1 MRCATLVAV
10 PDQLQSPLP
19 FEDSRRLTGPCV
31 FFPRCGVVLEA
42 VQPMSGAVEAGW
54 RTRVTRMQCAMN
66 WSASKLVVRRHQHGV
81 SLAFPAPV
89 DVLFTATEVNEWALL
104 ASLGVAMLHAPGY
117 PASWDEAAAVLTL
130 RAMERAERQ
139 PALVAVL
146 QAAALHSVST
156 LLDDDTL
163 TVGGGRYSVSWP
175 RRAPPALEQLDWSQ
189 LHSVPT
195 TLVTGSNG
203 KTTTV
208 RLIAAMQR
216 AHGLRCGHSCTD
228 GVMIDGQPVAAGDYS
243 GPAGARTVLRDPRV
257 EAAVLETAR
266 GGLLRRGLA
275 VEHAS
280 VAVVTNVSADHF
292 GEYGIDDLAGLAEAK
307 LTVARALGPEGSLVV
322 NADDLHLVA
331 RAASL
336 GHALAWFAQD
346 LAHPLLQA
354 HRAQGGATCGVSA
367 GHLCLAVSSRE
378 YSLGEVAQLPLCAD
392 GLALYNIGNCAAA
405 ALAAYAQGVPVET
418 IAAVLADFGRQPSD
432 NPGRL
437 ERYQFGGV
445 QLLVDY
451 AHNPEGLDGLLKVAA
466 ALRTTGRLALL
477 LGQAGNRKDADILR
491 LADVAASYRPEL
503 VVLKG
508 VDGYERGRPAG
519 EVPRMLHDALVRHG
533 YTDSQLP
540 LRIRELDAVR
550 TALEWAQAGDV
561 LVLAVHSL
569 SARGKVG
576 KLIVG
581 LREDDWRPGQALP
594 LRCLDRV

>member
-1 MRCATLVAV
+1 MSLSDESRT
-10 PDQLQSPLP
+10 PLP

-31 FFPRCGVVLEA
+31 FFARCGVVLEA
-42 VQPMSGAVEAGW
+42 VQTLSAAAEAGW
-54 RTRVTRMQCAMN
+54 RTRVTRMQCALN
-66 WSASKLVVRRHQHGV
+66 WSASKLVVRRHKNAV

-104 ASLGVAMLHAPGY
+104 ASLGVDALHAPGY
-117 PASWDEAAAVLTL
+117 PASWDEAAAVITL
-130 RAMERAERQ
+130 RAMAQAERQ
-139 PALVAVL
+139 PDLVAVL
-146 QAAALHSVST
+146 KAAAEHLVST

-163 TVGGGRYSVSWP
+163 TVGGGRYSASWP
-175 RRAPPALEQLDWSQ
+175 RHAPPALDDLDWSH
-189 LHSVPT
+189 LRSVPT

-208 RLIAAMQR
+208 RLIAAMMR

-228 GVMIDGQPVAAGDYS
+228 GVMIDGQSVAAGDYS

-280 VAVVTNVSADHF
+280 VAVVTNISADHF

-307 LTVARALGPEGSLVV
+307 LTVARALGPEGTLVV

-331 RAASL
+331 RAATL

-346 LAHPLLQA
+346 LAHPQLRT
-354 HRAQGGATCGVSA
+354 HREQGGTTCGVS
-367 GHLCLAVSSRE
+367 GGKLVLAKSSHE
-378 YSLGEVAQLPLCAD
+378 YPLGEVAELPLCAN

-405 ALAAYAQGVPVET
+405 ALAAHAQGVPIAT
-418 IAAVLADFGRQPSD
+418 IAGVLAEFGRQPSD

-437 ERYQFGGV
+437 ERYERGGV
-445 QLLVDY
+445 HLLVDY
-451 AHNPEGLDGLLKVAA
+451 AHNPEGLDGLLHVAA
-466 ALRTTGRLALL
+466 SMRKQGRLALL

-491 LADVAASYRPEL
+491 LADVAAAHRPDL
-503 VVLKG
+503 MVLKG

-519 EVPRMLHDALVRHG
+519 EVPRMLYDALVRHG
-533 YTDSQLP
+533 YAEHELP
-540 LRIRELDAVR
+540 IRIRELDAVR

-576 KLIVG
+576 RLIAG
-581 LREDDWRPGQALP
+581 LQEDDWRPGQMLP
-594 LRCLDRV
+594 ARCFERV

>member
-1 MRCATLVAV
+1 MS
-10 PDQLQSPLP
+10 LQEPNQSTLP

-31 FFPRCGVVLEA
+31 FFRRCGVVLEA
-42 VQPMSGAVEAGW
+42 MQPLSNVAEANW
-54 RTRVTRMQCAMN
+54 RTRVTRMQCALN
-66 WSASKLVVRRHQHGV
+66 WSASKLVVRRHKQGT

-104 ASLGVAMLHAPGY
+104 ASLGVAALHAPGY
-117 PASWDEAAAVLTL
+117 PASWDEASAVLTL

-139 PALVAVL
+139 PDLVAVL
-146 QAAALHSVST
+146 HAATERSVST

-163 TVGGGRYSVSWP
+163 TIGGGRYGRSWP
-175 RRAPPALEQLDWSQ
+175 RHAPPALADLDWSP
-189 LHSVPT
+189 LRSVPT

-208 RLIAAMQR
+208 RLIAAMLR

-228 GVMIDGQPVAAGDYS
+228 GVMIDGQAVAAGDYS
-243 GPAGARTVLRDPRV
+243 GPAGARTVLRDARV

-275 VEHAS
+275 VEHAM
-280 VAVVTNVSADHF
+280 VAVVTNISADHF

-322 NADDLHLVA
+322 NADDPHLVA
-331 RAASL
+331 RAPTL
-336 GHALAWFAQD
+336 GQALAWFAQD
-346 LAHPLLQA
+346 LANPILQS
-354 HRAQGGATCGVSA
+354 HRARGGATCGVS
-367 GHLCLAVSSRE
+367 GGRLCLAISSRE
-378 YSLGEVAQLPLCAD
+378 YPLGEVAELPLCAD

-405 ALAAYAQGVPVET
+405 ALAAHAQGVPAET
-418 IAAVLADFGRQPSD
+418 IASVLADFGRQPSD

-437 ERYQFGGV
+437 ERYQRGGV
-445 QLLVDY
+445 HLLVDY
-451 AHNPEGLDGLLKVAA
+451 AHNPEGLDGLLQVAT
-466 ALRTTGRLALL
+466 ALRQTGRLGLL

-491 LADVAASYRPEL
+491 LADVAASHRPEL

-508 VDGYERGRPAG
+508 VDGYERGRPAA
-519 EVPRMLHDALVRHG
+519 EVPRMLHAALVRHG

-540 LRIRELDAVR
+540 IHIRELDAVR
-550 TALEWAQAGDV
+550 KALQWAQPGDV

-569 SARGKVG
+569 SARGKLAR
-576 KLIVG
+576 LIAV
-581 LREDDWRPGQALP
+581 LQEDAWQAGQALP
-594 LRCLDRV
+594 ARCLDGV

>member
-1 MRCATLVAV
+1 VSI
-10 PDQLQSPLP
+10 PEQSPSPLP

-42 VQPMSGAVEAGW
+42 TRPLSGPEEAGW
-54 RTRVTRMQCAMN
+54 RTRVTRMQSALH

-89 DVLFTATEVNEWALL
+89 DALFTATEVNEWALL

-117 PASWDEAAAVLTL
+117 PASWDEASAVLTL
-130 RAMERAERQ
+130 RAMDRAERQ
-139 PALVAVL
+139 PDLVSVL
-146 QAAALHSVST
+146 QAAAEHSVST
-156 LLDDDTL
+156 LLDDDTI
-163 TVGGGRYSVSWP
+163 TVGGGRYSASWP
-175 RRAPPALEQLDWSQ
+175 RNAPPALAELDWSH
-189 LHSVPT
+189 LRSVPT

-208 RLIAAMQR
+208 RLIAAMLR

-307 LTVARALGPEGSLVV
+307 LTVARALGPEGTLVV

-331 RAASL
+331 RAATL
-336 GHALAWFAQD
+336 GCALAWFAQD
-346 LAHPLLQA
+346 LAHPQLRT
-354 HRAQGGATCGVSA
+354 HREQGGATCGVS
-367 GHLCLAVSSRE
+367 GGQLVLAKSSHE
-378 YSLGEVAQLPLCAD
+378 YALGEVAQLPLCTN

-405 ALAAYAQGVPVET
+405 ALAAHAQGVPVET
-418 IAAVLADFGRQPSD
+418 IANVLAEFGRLPSD

-437 ERYQFGGV
+437 ERYERGGV

-451 AHNPEGLDGLLKVAA
+451 AHNPEGLDGLLQVAA
-466 ALRTTGRLALL
+466 GLRKQGRLALL

-491 LADVAASYRPEL
+491 LADVAAAHRPDL

-519 EVPRMLHDALVRHG
+519 EVPHMLFTALVRHG
-533 YTDSQLP
+533 FSETQLP
-540 LRIRELDAVR
+540 VRIRELDAVC

-576 KLIVG
+576 KLIAG
-581 LREDDWRPGQALP
+581 LEEGGWQAGQSLP
-594 LRCLDRV
+594 ASCLNRA